1 MKKVVLMLLMLCAVC
16 NVAWSLEV
24 REGVMT
30 TAVEDR
36 APVDDVE
43 VFPAADGQLYCFTKI
58 TGASGPTE
66 IVHLWYSGEELV
78 SRVVLPVRSESW
90 RTWSTKQ
97 FLPGW
102 RGEWRVEIR
111 DSQGTLLK
119 TLRFKLV

>member
-1 MKKVVLMLLMLCAVC
+1 MKKMMLMFFMLLAVG
-16 NVAWSLEV
+16 NVAWGIEV

-43 VFPAADGQLYCFTKI
+43 VFPAADGQLYCYTKI
-58 TGASGPTE
+58 TGATAPTE
-66 IVHLWYSGEELV
+66 IVHLWYRGEELM

-97 FLPGW
+97 FLPDWQGDW
-102 RGEWRVEIR
+102 KVEVR
-111 DSQGTLLK
+111 DSQGVLLK
-119 TLRFKLV
+119 TLKFRLT

>member
-1 MKKVVLMLLMLCAVC
+1 MKKLVLMIFMLLAVS
-16 NVAWSLEV
+16 NVAWAIEA

-30 TAVEDR
+30 TAIEDR

-43 VFPAADGQLYCFTKI
+43 VFPATDGQLYCYTKI
-58 TGASGPTE
+58 TGATGPTE
-66 IVHLWYSGEELV
+66 IVHLWYRGDKLV

-97 FLPGW
+97 FLPNW
-102 RGEWRVEIR
+102 QGEWKVEVR

-119 TLRFKLV
+119 TLKFRLV